1 MKVTLYLS
9 SFVLLGGVL
18 SSCYSN
24 RMLVDD
30 DVYVMKNSELPVG
43 ESLTDETNY
52 STYKYKQDRGVTANS
67 YYYDPYNI
75 AAMNACDCNPFYFTP
90 FDCGWGTRNYG
101 YSGLNDL
108 YYGYGYYNAFGR
120 YLFGPGYMNYGANQY
135 GYYGNMFS
143 PYYNPYGGFY
153 FSTSYS
159 SPFYYNNAIF
169 YNTNPFGYNPY
180 SYGNSNNFGY
190 SNEYGNSNVVYNSH
204 SGPRGSL
211 SGYSNSGNRSNG
223 YVIKSHSSVASNNG
237 THTIV
242 VKPLTNR
249 VHAGQQPNNSV
260 RTESR
265 YVVGNSRLDNASSYK
280 PTQGR
285 PSYNSTESRNG
296 TTSTRPTGVPVNSRN
311 TTIEQRGTSQ
321 PVNRG
326 TSGGSV
332 GGGTRSGGAN
342 HSTPGTRRN

>member
-9 SFVLLGGVL
+9 SFVLLGGLL

-52 STYKYKQDRGVTANS
+52 STYKYKQDRGVTVNS

-75 AAMNACDCNPFYFTP
+75 AAMNTCDCNPFYFTP
-90 FDCGWGTRNYG
+90 FDCGWGTRSYG
-101 YSGLNDL
+101 YSGLNDM

-120 YLFGPGYMNYGANQY
+120 YYFGPGYMNYGASQY

-143 PYYNPYGGFY
+143 PYYNPYSGFY
-153 FSTSYS
+153 FGTSYS
-159 SPFYYNNAIF
+159 SPYYYSNAIF
-169 YNTNPFGYNPY
+169 YNTNPFGYN
-180 SYGNSNNFGY
+180 SYANGNSNSF
-190 SNEYGNSNVVYNSH
+190 GNSNIIYNSH

-211 SGYSNSGNRSNG
+211 SGYSNTGNRANVN
-223 YVIKSHSSVASNNG
+223 VIKSHSTSASSNG
-237 THTIV
+237 QHTIV
-242 VKPLTNR
+242 TKPLTNR
-249 VHAGQQPNNSV
+249 SHVGQQQNTSI
-260 RTESR
+260 RTQSR
-265 YVVGNSRLDNASSYK
+265 YVAGNNRIDNASSYK
-280 PTQGR
+280 PSQSR
-285 PSYNSTESRNG
+285 PTYTSTESRVG
-296 TTSTRPTGVPVNSRN
+296 TTAVRSNGATVNTRGAA
-311 TTIEQRGTSQ
+311 IEQRGSSQ

-326 TSGGSV
+326 TSSGTVSGGA
-332 GGGTRSGGAN
+332 RSGGAS

>member
-9 SFVLLGGVL
+9 LFTILTGIL

-52 STYKYKQDRGVTANS
+52 STFKYKKDRGVTANS

-75 AAMNACDCNPFYFTP
+75 AAMNNCDCNPFYFTP

-101 YSGLNDL
+101 NSGLNDM
-108 YYGYGYYNAFGR
+108 YFGYGYFNAFGH
-120 YLFGPGYMNYGANQY
+120 YYYGPGYMNYSANQY
-135 GYYGNMFS
+135 GYYGNMYS

-153 FSTSYS
+153 FG
-159 SPFYYNNAIF
+159 N
-169 YNTNPFGYNPY
+169 GYNSPY
-180 SYGNSNNFGY
+180 FYGNSYQYGSNANVFNNG
-190 SNEYGNSNVVYNSH
+190 SNGSSGSTGLIYNSH

-211 SGYSNSGNRSNG
+211 SGYTNSGSRTNVN
-223 YVIKSHSSVASNNG
+223 VIKSHSTIASGNG
-237 THTIV
+237 THSIIT
-242 VKPLTNR
+242 KPLTNR
-249 VHAGQQPNNSV
+249 THAGQQQNTSV

-265 YVVGNSRLDNASSYK
+265 YVDGNGRVDNVSSYK
-280 PTQGR
+280 PTQER
-285 PSYNSTESRNG
+285 PSYTSTESRGG
-296 TTSTRPTGVPVNSRN
+296 TISTRPSGASVNSRN
-311 TTIEQRGTSQ
+311 TTIEHRGTSQ
-321 PVNRG
+321 SINRG

-332 GGGTRSGGAN
+332 GGASRSGGSS